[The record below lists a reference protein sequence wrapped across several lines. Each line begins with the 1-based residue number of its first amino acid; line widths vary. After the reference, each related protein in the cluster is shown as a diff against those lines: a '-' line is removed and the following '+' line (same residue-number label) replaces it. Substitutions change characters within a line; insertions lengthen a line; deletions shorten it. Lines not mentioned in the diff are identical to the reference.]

1 MKAAVPVAA
10 IRQTWKCSGSV
21 IVAQLYHCGT
31 FVSVFQ
37 THTQRGRRAGRRD
50 GAPRGRALRGLA
62 AAHAAGVIV
71 VGHSNKAARKKEKQP
86 DVFDSGLVS
95 GSAAWHDGVR
105 GVLSL
110 QWRIGGASGAR
121 DLVCP
126 KSNHGP
132 ARMVCGLDAIR
143 DQEPDGAIIGFE
155 AAGVGWHAPRK
166 GDSDERPKRASGVA
180 ETVA

>member
-1 MKAAVPVAA
+1 MGRRMRDHTLPPRRGLEWVGPCPLCGGEDRFHVRDSGGRAAVG
-10 IRQTWKCSGSV
+10 C
-21 IVAQLYHCGT
+21 H
-31 FVSVFQ
+31 
-37 THTQRGRRAGRRD
+37 
-50 GAPRGRALRGLA
+50 
-62 AAHAAGVIV
+62 
-71 VGHSNKAARKKEKQP
+71 P
-86 DVFDSGLVS
+86 DLFDSGLVS

-143 DQEPDGAIIGFE
+143 DREPDGAIIGFE
-155 AAGVGWHAPRK
+155 AAGVGWHTPAR
-166 GDSDERPKRASGVA
+166 GG
-180 ETVA
+180 

>member
-1 MKAAVPVAA
+1 M
-10 IRQTWKCSGSV
+10 
-21 IVAQLYHCGT
+21 
-31 FVSVFQ
+31 
-37 THTQRGRRAGRRD
+37 
-50 GAPRGRALRGLA
+50 RALRGLA

-71 VGHSNKAARKKEKQP
+71 VGHSNKAARKKDKQP

-166 GDSDERPKRASGVA
+166 GDSHERPKRASGVA